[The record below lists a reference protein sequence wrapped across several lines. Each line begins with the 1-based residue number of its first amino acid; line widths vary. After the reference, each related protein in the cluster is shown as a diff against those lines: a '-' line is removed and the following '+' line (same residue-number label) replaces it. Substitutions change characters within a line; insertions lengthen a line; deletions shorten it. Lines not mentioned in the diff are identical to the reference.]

1 MDKEVD
7 ETVSLLK
14 GQALWQ
20 VAKAL
25 AASDPDRA
33 EDVARS
39 ITNEIYQAWAL
50 AEVAKVLAASDPDR
64 AARLARSITDEKTQA
79 EVLAEAAKAWLQG
92 WVSLWPVPGSI
103 CRHAQTTRPT

>member
-1 MDKEVD
+1 MLEVAAEEIRH
-7 ETVSLLK
+7 ET
-14 GQALWQ
+14 G
-20 VAKAL
+20 VAVTA
-25 AASDPDRA
+25 
-33 EDVARS
+33 VAGDIATETGR
-39 ITNEIYQAWAL
+39 
-50 AEVAKVLAASDPDR
+50 AKVLAASDPDR